1 MRFGALIVALLLCS
15 LPASAAQIT
24 ISGSYEVTSVTPIL
38 GTPGQTLGENG
49 SWVFDV
55 QWTDESGA
63 STTGFSSVTL
73 GFTPSSGTAWEYN
86 TLKGGAS
93 PTPTMDT
100 AKVGSNTLWNVD
112 DFAFDPASAG
122 VIGNSSASLDY
133 QAITDVNVAGSA
145 LSQSRVQEIVDK
157 AFQSEGTLTAVSVT
171 GGGTII
177 WLSEITLFGPTV
189 VPEPS
194 SIGLFAVLA
203 AGAGAIVYRRRR
215 SS

>member
-38 GTPGQTLGENG
+38 STPGQTKGEKG

-55 QWTDESGA
+55 QWTDETGA
-63 STTGFSSVTL
+63 STTAFSSVTL
-73 GFTPSSGTAWEYN
+73 GFTPSSGTAWEYGA
-86 TLKGGAS
+86 LKGGAS

-100 AKVGSNTLWNVD
+100 DKVGSNTRWNVD
-112 DFAFDPASAG
+112 DFSFDPPSAG

-133 QAITDVNVAGSA
+133 QAITDVDVAGSA
-145 LSQSRVQEIVDK
+145 LSQSRVQEIIDK
-157 AFQSEGTLTAVSVT
+157 AFQSEGTLTTISVS
-171 GGGTII
+171 GANI
-177 WLSEITLFGPTV
+177 WLSTITLFGPTV

-203 AGAGAIVYRRRR
+203 AGAGAVVYRRRR

>member
-24 ISGSYEVTSVTPIL
+24 ISGSYEVTSVTDIV
-38 GTPGQTLGENG
+38 GTPGQTLGEKG
-49 SWVFDV
+49 SWVFNV
-55 QWTDESGA
+55 QWTDETGT

-73 GFTPSSGTAWEYN
+73 GFTPVSGTAWEYN
-86 TLKGGAS
+86 ALKGGAS

-100 AKVGSNTLWNVD
+100 EKIGANTLWNVD
-112 DFAFDPASAG
+112 DFSFDPPSAG
-122 VIGNSSASLDY
+122 VIGGSSAVLNY
-133 QAITDVNVAGSA
+133 QALTDSDVAGTA
-145 LSQSRVQEIVDK
+145 LSESRVQQIIDK
-157 AFQSEGTLTAVSVT
+157 AFQSEGTLTAVSID
-171 GGGTII
+171 GADI
-177 WLSEITLFGPTV
+177 WLSEITLFGPTI

-203 AGAGAIVYRRRR
+203 AGAGAVVYRRRR

>member
-24 ISGSYEVTSVTPIL
+24 ISGSYEVTSVTDIV
-38 GTPGQTLGENG
+38 GAPGQTLGEKG
-49 SWVFDV
+49 SWVFNV
-55 QWTDESGA
+55 QWTDETGT

-86 TLKGGAS
+86 TLKGGVS

-100 AKVGSNTLWNVD
+100 EKIGANTLWNVD
-112 DFAFDPASAG
+112 DFSFDPPSAG
-122 VIGNSSASLDY
+122 VIGSSSATLNY
-133 QAITDVNVAGSA
+133 QAITDFNVAGSA
-145 LSQSRVQEIVDK
+145 LSQSRVEEIIDR
-157 AFQSEGTLTAVSVT
+157 AFQSEGTLTAISVS
-171 GGGTII
+171 GGGANI
-177 WLSEITLFGPTV
+177 WMSEITLNGPTV

-203 AGAGAIVYRRRR
+203 AGAGAVVYRRRR